1 MVGESKAIES
11 CKAGIVACA
20 GGFITIAQN
29 STRFKLQQRSPL
41 FPPPAGRALLDARRA
56 LARFAELAVSINVYL
71 YLFRSSGAQPA
82 INPLQEG
89 SHLNI
94 PIEDI
99 MQALPNTP
107 ALKTQFDSQLN
118 LVTELTQKT
127 YDSVRKLSELNLQMA
142 RQMIEDYMNANR
154 ELLACSD
161 PFQWTSTLMNQIPPA
176 AERLRNYQQEL
187 IGVMTAAQS
196 DLTRATEAYMP
207 EVNRSA
213 MAVADEMVR
222 RSKEE
227 TEKMASRQRAT
238 LDTLSGAP
246 YGGGSGSRH

>member
-1 MVGESKAIES
+1 
-11 CKAGIVACA
+11 
-20 GGFITIAQN
+20 
-29 STRFKLQQRSPL
+29 
-41 FPPPAGRALLDARRA
+41 
-56 LARFAELAVSINVYL
+56 
-71 YLFRSSGAQPA
+71 
-82 INPLQEG
+82 
-89 SHLNI
+89 
-94 PIEDI
+94 

-107 ALKTQFDSQLN
+107 ALKTQFDSQIN

-142 RQMIEDYMNANR
+142 RQMIEDFMNTNR

-187 IGVMTAAQS
+187 IGLMTAAQA
-196 DLTRATEAYMP
+196 DLTRVTEAHMP

-213 MAVADEMVR
+213 MAVADELVR
-222 RSKEE
+222 RGTEE

-246 YGGGSGSRH
+246 YGGTSGSRH